1 MRKEVLTVPRGPNI
15 VLIVADDMG
24 YGDFGVFND
33 GPAQTPHL
41 DALVGE
47 GVCLTQH
54 YAGAPACS
62 PSRAALLTGRYPH
75 RTGAL
80 TPMEVRG
87 MDRIA
92 LDEVTLGD
100 AFKHAGYATG
110 LIGKWHNGALDDR
123 YHPNA
128 RGFEEFVGFRG
139 GWMDYFNW
147 WIERNGRRETADGR
161 YLTDVFT
168 NEAVDFIR
176 RHRSDA
182 FLLCVM
188 YNAPHSPLQAPDEAV
203 QPYLDAGL
211 SPGVAITYAMNEI
224 MDQGVGRIAET
235 LDELGLADDTIV
247 MFTSDNGPAF
257 GLRPDQVPEGM
268 STDTRRYNCGFN
280 GQKGSVYE
288 GGIRVP
294 MVMRWRGRLE
304 GGRRGDELVHFTDW
318 LPTLGGI
325 CGVERPG
332 GRALDGG
339 DVLAA
344 LRGEGADAPARF
356 WQLNQFQPVGWINAA
371 MREGPWKLVRPQL
384 AQKPKSDA
392 DKRVMERYVELD
404 IKYKYHPDEVT
415 ELMSEPDPELIIPP
429 PADLELYHID
439 DDPLEKNNLAATE
452 PARASRML
460 GALEEWFEGV
470 EAERRRIQP
479 DGSIMEL
486 VEKVCPPRSN
496 L

>member
-1 MRKEVLTVPRGPNI
+1 MPKRPNVI
-15 VLIVADDMG
+15 LIVADDMG

-33 GPAQTPHL
+33 GPARTPHL

-47 GVCLTQH
+47 GMCLTQH

-92 LDEVTLGD
+92 LDEVTIGD
-100 AFKHAGYATG
+100 AYKHAGYTTG

-128 RGFEEFVGFRG
+128 RGFDEFLGFRG
-139 GWMDYFNW
+139 GWMDYFDW

-168 NEAVDFIR
+168 DEAVDFIA
-176 RHRSDA
+176 RHRQDP
-182 FLLCVM
+182 FLLCMM
-188 YNAPHSPLQAPDEAV
+188 YNAPHTPLQAPDETV
-203 QPYLDAGL
+203 QPYLDAGM

-224 MDQGVGRIAET
+224 MDRGVGRIAET
-235 LDELGLADDTIV
+235 LEDLGLADDTIL

-257 GLRPDQVPEGM
+257 GARPDQVPEGM
-268 STDTRRYNCGFN
+268 STDLRRYNCGFN

-294 MVMRWRGRLE
+294 MIVRWRGGLE
-304 GGRRGDELVHFTDW
+304 GGRQIDELVHSMDW
-318 LPTLGGI
+318 LPTLAGL

-332 GRALDGG
+332 GRALDGR
-339 DVLAA
+339 DAA
-344 LRGEGADAPARF
+344 AVLRGVGDDAPARF

-384 AQKPKSDA
+384 AQKPKTDV
-392 DKRVMERYVELD
+392 DKRVMERYVEVD
-404 IKYKYHPDEVT
+404 IQYKYHPDEVT
-415 ELMSEPDPELIIPP
+415 ELMSEPDPELIVPP
-429 PADLELYHID
+429 PAELELYNID
-439 DDPLEKNNLAATE
+439 DDPLEQNNMATDE
-452 PARASRML
+452 SERASRML
-460 GALEEWFEGV
+460 GALEGWFEEV

-479 DGSIMEL
+479 DGSILEI
-486 VEKVCPPRSN
+486 VDG
-496 L
+496 